1 MKNSTCSFVSMNYME
16 LDIPMP
22 KERDLIHLSV
32 VVPCF
37 NEEGTLHELYSQVRV
52 QFDQLNITGE
62 IIYIDDGSTDTSRN
76 IIRQLASTDPNCRLI
91 AFRCNSGK
99 AAALQLGFRAARGE
113 YIITMDADLQD
124 DPQEIPRF
132 LQALTTADVVSGWKA
147 NRHDPVGKTLPSLL
161 FNTVVRN
168 TTGVQLHDMNCGFK
182 GYRRQVLQEINLY
195 GEMHRYIPA
204 LAAARGFTIAEL
216 IVTHHARRSGV
227 SKYGWER
234 FTRGFLDLMT
244 VVYLT
249 RYRFRPLHLFGGIG
263 IAAILIGLLFATS
276 LSTYRTLAHDDLSL
290 FLNFITIALLVC
302 GPLLF
307 ACGLLAENMLHNGFS
322 QLPPPPIAEVI
333 NFSADEVKNAE

>member
-1 MKNSTCSFVSMNYME
+1 MPG
-16 LDIPMP
+16 DIY
-22 KERDLIHLSV
+22 ISV
-32 VVPCF
+32 IVPCY
-37 NEEGTLHELYSQVRV
+37 NEEGTLHELYTQVQA
-52 QFDQLNITGE
+52 QFSQLNITGE
-62 IIYIDDGSTDTSRN
+62 IIFIDDGSTDNSRN

-91 AFRCNSGK
+91 AFRRNSGK

-132 LQALTTADVVSGWKA
+132 LQALATADVVSGWKA
-147 NRHDPVGKTLPSLL
+147 NRHDPIGKTLPSLL

-182 GYRRQVLQEINLY
+182 GYRRIVLQEINLY

-204 LAAARGFTIAEL
+204 LAAARGFSIAEL

-249 RYRFRPLHLFGGIG
+249 RYRFRPLHLFGGTG
-263 IAAILIGLLFATS
+263 IAFVLIGLIFGAAI
-276 LSTYRTLAHDDLSL
+276 STYRHANGEDFSLLLTL
-290 FLNFITIALLVC
+290 ITISLLVC

-307 ACGLLAENMLHNGFS
+307 ACGLLAESNLHQNF
-322 QLPPPPIAEVI
+322 QQMQPPPIVELL
-333 NFSADEVKNAE
+333 NFTDNDEVKNAG

>member
-1 MKNSTCSFVSMNYME
+1 MPG
-16 LDIPMP
+16 DIY
-22 KERDLIHLSV
+22 ISV
-32 VVPCF
+32 IVPCY
-37 NEEGTLHELYSQVRV
+37 NEEGTLHELYTQVQA
-52 QFDQLNITGE
+52 QFSQLNITGE
-62 IIYIDDGSTDTSRN
+62 IIFIDDGSTDNSRN
-76 IIRQLASTDPNCRLI
+76 IISQLASTDPNCRLI
-91 AFRCNSGK
+91 AFRRNSGK

-132 LQALTTADVVSGWKA
+132 LQALATADVVSGWKA
-147 NRHDPVGKTLPSLL
+147 NRHDPIGKTLPSLL

-182 GYRRQVLQEINLY
+182 GYRRIVLQEINLY

-204 LAAARGFTIAEL
+204 LAAARGFSIAEL

-249 RYRFRPLHLFGGIG
+249 RYRFRPLHLFGGTG
-263 IAAILIGLLFATS
+263 IAFVLIGLIFGAAI
-276 LSTYRTLAHDDLSL
+276 STYRHANEEDFSLLLTL
-290 FLNFITIALLVC
+290 ITISLLVC

-307 ACGLLAENMLHNGFS
+307 ACGLLAESNLHQNF
-322 QLPPPPIAEVI
+322 QQMQPPPIVELL
-333 NFSADEVKNAE
+333 NFTDNDEVKNAG

>member
-1 MKNSTCSFVSMNYME
+1 MPG
-16 LDIPMP
+16 DIY
-22 KERDLIHLSV
+22 ISV
-32 VVPCF
+32 IVPCY
-37 NEEGTLHELYSQVRV
+37 NEEGTLHELYTQVQA
-52 QFDQLNITGE
+52 QFSQLNITGE
-62 IIYIDDGSTDTSRN
+62 IIFIDDGSTDNSRN
-76 IIRQLASTDPNCRLI
+76 IISQLASTDPNCRLI
-91 AFRCNSGK
+91 AFRRNSGK

-132 LQALTTADVVSGWKA
+132 LQALATADVVSGWKA
-147 NRHDPVGKTLPSLL
+147 NRHDPIGKTLPSLL

-182 GYRRQVLQEINLY
+182 GYRRIVLQEINLY

-204 LAAARGFTIAEL
+204 LAAARGFSIAEL

-249 RYRFRPLHLFGGIG
+249 RYRFRPLHLFGGTG
-263 IAAILIGLLFATS
+263 IAFVLIGLIFGAAI
-276 LSTYRTLAHDDLSL
+276 STYRHANGEDFSLLLTL
-290 FLNFITIALLVC
+290 ITISLLVC

-307 ACGLLAENMLHNGFS
+307 ACGLLAESNLHQNF
-322 QLPPPPIAEVI
+322 QQMQPPPIVELL
-333 NFSADEVKNAE
+333 NFTDNDEVENAG